1 MNILLIGGGGFL
13 GLNLA
18 KALSAAGHQIHIAD
32 LHTQSV
38 ALLKGVQGIHGVY
51 PLDGA
56 NIQGIL
62 DHIDHFEIDCVINLA
77 SNLIPSSTY
86 EAYNIEQAHFVAPAF
101 QLLNELAKGGVK
113 YVYFSSGGT
122 VYGASDQN
130 LVDEAT
136 PKNPINYYG
145 LSKSLHEEL
154 ILFTSRTKELNFL
167 ILRPSNPFGPFQ
179 NPSKKQGFIAVAV
192 DKMKKNQP
200 IEVWGDGS
208 VVRDYIW
215 VGDLAQAVV
224 KLLKKSHWN
233 EIYNIGSGVGHSINA
248 VLQIIQDLLPT
259 RSSIIY
265 APPRSEDV
273 KHIVLDIRKIQSDI
287 VFQPL
292 DLKSGMEIYIQWLE
306 QT

>member
-1 MNILLIGGGGFL
+1 MYLKIPRIIRFCI
-13 GLNLA
+13 
-18 KALSAAGHQIHIAD
+18 AGA
-32 LHTQSV
+32 
-38 ALLKGVQGIHGVY
+38 
-51 PLDGA
+51 
-56 NIQGIL
+56 
-62 DHIDHFEIDCVINLA
+62 INTLA
-77 SNLIPSSTY
+77 SYCIFAALIY
-86 EAYNIEQAHFVAPAF
+86 IGLVYWFAV
-101 QLLNELAKGGVK
+101 LVC
-113 YVYFSSGGT
+113 YVIG
-122 VYGASDQN
+122 
-130 LVDEAT
+130 
-136 PKNPINYYG
+136 
-145 LSKSLHEEL
+145 L

-208 VVRDYIW
+208 VVRDYVW
-215 VGDLAQAVV
+215 VGDLAQAMV
-224 KLLKKSHWN
+224 KLLEKSHWN

-259 RSSIIY
+259 RSQIIY

-273 KHIVLDIRKIQSDI
+273 KNIVLDIRKIQSDI

-292 DLKSGMEIYIQWLE
+292 DLKRGVEMYIQGLE